1 MGLPTFAELADSRLE
16 RLTKRE
22 KIINIKVAR
31 YTAAMM
37 IEAENKERQFIETIA
52 RMNLDGEKMDDG
64 LKFEMQSD
72 DAIATI
78 ESLITHARKLLAI
91 RRS

>member
-31 YTAAMM
+31 HTAAMM
-37 IEAENKERQFIETIA
+37 TEAETKERQFIETIA
-52 RMNLDGEKMDDG
+52 RMYLDGEKMDDG
-64 LKFEMQSD
+64 LKFEQEPE
-72 DAIATI
+72 DAMATV
-78 ESLITHARKLLAI
+78 ESIITHARKLLAI